1 MFTGIIEEIGK
12 IKKIENNEDGFKVKI
27 VANNIFQ
34 DLKINDSVACSGICL
49 TVTNIEGNTF
59 TVQLVNETINRT
71 TAKFWEENTTINL
84 ERALLPTTRISGH
97 FVQGHVDATSKIINI
112 KKREDSAEFV
122 FLKDP
127 SFKNYIIEKGSVCLD
142 GISLTIAENKKN
154 SFKVALIPH
163 TLKITNWGRIS
174 IGDNVNVEVDMM
186 AKYIE
191 NIMSKNK

>member
-12 IKKIENNEDGFKVKI
+12 IKRIESNEDGFRVEI
-27 VANNIFQ
+27 LADIIFQ
-34 DLKINDSVACSGICL
+34 DLKINDSIACSGICL
-49 TVTNIEGNTF
+49 TVTNIEQNTF

-71 TAKFWEENTTINL
+71 TAKFWKKNTTINL
-84 ERALLPTTRISGH
+84 ERALLPTTRIGGH
-97 FVQGHVDATSKIINI
+97 FVQGHIDTTSKIINI
-112 KKREDSAEFV
+112 KKREDSAEFI
-122 FLKDP
+122 FSKD
-127 SFKNYIIEKGSVCLD
+127 SAFENYIIEKGSVCLD

-154 SFKVALIPH
+154 SFKIALIPH